1 MNNHLAQNRHHK
13 TEESQ
18 IRTIMDELR
27 DTHHPKSSAVLA
39 RALARSQDVKTILRR
54 QRRVQNQTRTQATE
68 QKESNFSNLASPVQ
82 TSRES
87 PRTSVG
93 DFSFQRQNHRR
104 YDDAKGIAREDFT
117 KGWGKSREGQHKYLA
132 LVFHRAGKGGLV
144 PQEFV
149 EDFRK
154 YNRNYIDLKL
164 FRKHGNGIKFES
176 EFEEDHFKLCSDA
189 AIWSFRKANLEV
201 EDYISVGGDKRY
213 VLVGASEERLLTE
226 AARIGLRFPL
236 DGEEVFD
243 AVLDMGLPL
252 AKNLGYRRA
261 QVGFYF
267 AFLRFYTIGLVPLSV
282 CGVAAY
288 IQQVV
293 AETFDVE
300 MSFIIAFMVCIWG
313 PCFIEMW
320 KRESARYS
328 MKWGM
333 LNFKAEEET
342 RFQFHGEKT
351 YSRVDGQIVRQAPVF
366 QTILRRI
373 VSMSA
378 VAFLMVLSIMVLI
391 TLYTY
396 RQILSLRDV
405 FGSAVFTT
413 IYGLIVAMMNLLY
426 GVLAWYL
433 NEIDN
438 YHTDSQFEEGLV
450 AKIFCLKFVNS
461 YSVLFYYAFL
471 KQYDTVYPCN
481 NDLSLPQSLIDDS
494 TCLAELRYQLLT
506 LSISQVIMGNFFEYG
521 FPYLVKKSGR
531 IFLYVKKLCLFLC
544 GKSSRNEVVPDST
557 QWRRRSKVE
566 KQYSMNTY
574 NSPLSDF
581 DELILQYGYLT
592 MFIVVFPLGPLL
604 AIVNN
609 LVEKQLD
616 LSKLFYSMKRPVPHG
631 ATGIGYWKLALSTI
645 ALISVVSN
653 LLLLTVNRV
662 PTAFWNS
669 VAASSPLIFIILEHV
684 IISVMAIVNKL
695 IPDVPREV
703 KEHTARQD
711 YLDRTLIGALGPP
724 QSNFK
729 Q

>member
-1 MNNHLAQNRHHK
+1 MPCFALP
-13 TEESQ
+13 
-18 IRTIMDELR
+18 L
-27 DTHHPKSSAVLA
+27 HHPNFHTPLPSSAHKIEKLYA
-39 RALARSQDVKTILRR
+39 
-54 QRRVQNQTRTQATE
+54 
-68 QKESNFSNLASPVQ
+68 
-82 TSRES
+82 
-87 PRTSVG
+87 G
-93 DFSFQRQNHRR
+93 RR
-104 YDDAKGIAREDFT
+104 YFLPTSDIMCT
-117 KGWGKSREGQHKYLA
+117 A
-132 LVFHRAGKGGLV
+132 L
-144 PQEFV
+144 
-149 EDFRK
+149 
-154 YNRNYIDLKL
+154 
-164 FRKHGNGIKFES
+164 
-176 EFEEDHFKLCSDA
+176 SDY
-189 AIWSFRKANLEV
+189 F
-201 EDYISVGGDKRY
+201 G
-213 VLVGASEERLLTE
+213 
-226 AARIGLRFPL
+226 
-236 DGEEVFD
+236 
-243 AVLDMGLPL
+243 
-252 AKNLGYRRA
+252 A